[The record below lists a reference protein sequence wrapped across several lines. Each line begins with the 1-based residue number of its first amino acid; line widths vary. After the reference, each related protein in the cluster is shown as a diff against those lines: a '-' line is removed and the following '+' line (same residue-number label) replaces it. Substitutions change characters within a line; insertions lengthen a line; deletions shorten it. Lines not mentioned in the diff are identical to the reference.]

1 MTATLTSLD
10 PIEGAA
16 IDRHRR
22 AIAAA
27 ILIVA
32 APVLRGLS
40 IVIHPFDTD
49 DASETLAMIDERA
62 VQWAAAHLLE
72 PIATLLLGVAGF
84 LLLPLVPAVGR
95 RLAWAGAVLF
105 GIGSAGMA
113 LLVHAHGEAYLKMA
127 HDSVDRADMVALYD
141 QFHTGTPL
149 AAPLVP
155 AFFVGGVLLAA
166 GLYLGGRVS
175 RLAAAVFS
183 VSTIVPNFIPQDDGL
198 VLAGIVGSVPMVAVM
213 TVFAIALVRNAEE
226 RTASQPAPAEVRTA
240 AAER

>member
-84 LLLPLVPAVGR
+84 LLLPWCRP
-95 RLAWAGAVLF
+95 W
-105 GIGSAGMA
+105 
-113 LLVHAHGEAYLKMA
+113 
-127 HDSVDRADMVALYD
+127 
-141 QFHTGTPL
+141 
-149 AAPLVP
+149 
-155 AFFVGGVLLAA
+155 VGGWHGPA
-166 GLYLGGRVS
+166 RCCS
-175 RLAAAVFS
+175 
-183 VSTIVPNFIPQDDGL
+183 
-198 VLAGIVGSVPMVAVM
+198 
-213 TVFAIALVRNAEE
+213 
-226 RTASQPAPAEVRTA
+226 ASGAPAWRCWCTPTVRRT
-240 AAER
+240 